1 MLKRNMVAENE
12 EVGGVRAEE
21 LQVVQKKAQLAK
33 VGPQMLKQE
42 AGVEDVRGLLSECG
56 ERTGVESDTTRSGR
70 Y

>member
-1 MLKRNMVAENE
+1 MKEL
-12 EVGGVRAEE
+12 VGLGLRAEE
-21 LQVVQKKAQLAK
+21 QQVVQKKAQLAK

-42 AGVEDVRGLLSECG
+42 AGVEDARGLLSERG